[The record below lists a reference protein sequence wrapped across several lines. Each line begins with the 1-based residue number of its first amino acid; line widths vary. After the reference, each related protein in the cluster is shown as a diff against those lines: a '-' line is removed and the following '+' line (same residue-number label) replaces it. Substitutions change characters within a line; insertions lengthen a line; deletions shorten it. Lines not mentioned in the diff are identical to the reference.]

1 MTNLEEVINKA
12 VEKSVKEAI
21 LAAHPVGSFYISDN
35 DTNPAEV
42 FGGGVWIRIEGAFLF
57 GRDTNPDMQQ
67 GVGGRGGEYTHTL
80 SQGEIPA
87 HHHRLKW
94 TSQDTS
100 VEPAG
105 DHWCWVLRFGCGRNE
120 WAYEEVEPKK
130 QYETVG
136 GSQGHNNM
144 PPYYI
149 TNIWKRTA

>member
-1 MTNLEEVINKA
+1 MT
-12 VEKSVKEAI
+12 
-21 LAAHPVGSFYISDN
+21 PVLLKYS
-35 DTNPAEV
+35 
-42 FGGGVWIRIEGAFLF
+42 GGVWVRIEGAFLF

-67 GVGGRGGEYTHTL
+67 AVGGRGGEYTHTL

-94 TSQDTS
+94 TNQDTS

-105 DHWCWVLRFGCGRNE
+105 DHWCWVLRFGCERNE
-120 WAYEEVEPKK
+120 WAYEDVEPKK